1 MVKNQQN
8 SYLFLW
14 GNEKG
19 AVGIVYLPFAGEARG
34 DFFHTSSYFALGAV
48 DSGKE
53 NLVFRRREREKWG
66 FPFFYS
72 YPRPISQAWLD
83 QK

>member
-1 MVKNQQN
+1 MD
-8 SYLFLW
+8 
-14 GNEKG
+14 
-19 AVGIVYLPFAGEARG
+19 IVYLPFAGEARG
-34 DFFHTSSYFALGAV
+34 DFFPTSSYFALVAV

-53 NLVFRRREREKWG
+53 NLVFRRREREMWG

-72 YPRPISQAWLD
+72 YPRPISQAWPD